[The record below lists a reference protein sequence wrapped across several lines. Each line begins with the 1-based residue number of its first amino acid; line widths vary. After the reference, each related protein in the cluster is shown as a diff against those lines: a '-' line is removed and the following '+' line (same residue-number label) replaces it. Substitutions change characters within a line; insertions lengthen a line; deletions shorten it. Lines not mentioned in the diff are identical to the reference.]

1 LVTLESVL
9 PPSIVNKIDLNSQI
23 IYKNNK
29 YSIEEFDIDLT
40 TNDTTF
46 TLFPDFNNQFL
57 VSGVDINITNF
68 VFNAGGGFSNIVVRT
83 DKVITEVNTNSSFIN
98 IGEISGSRRVYNIP
112 FYVSENYK
120 DIERNGIINL
130 LIGGVNYGVSI
141 NQSLR
146 VGSLNNTQLTIS
158 PTSRLL
164 DSSEQEFTIDVQS
177 NGFWTIGDL
186 PENIELL
193 SNDLGFGN
201 ETSVFKITEN
211 TTGSLIDESFIIFPL
226 TEQSFRQFT
235 IRQEA

>member
-1 LVTLESVL
+1 MDKCRG
-9 PPSIVNKIDLNSQI
+9 IV
-23 IYKNNK
+23 
-29 YSIEEFDIDLT
+29 
-40 TNDTTF
+40 
-46 TLFPDFNNQFL
+46 
-57 VSGVDINITNF
+57 
-68 VFNAGGGFSNIVVRT
+68 
-83 DKVITEVNTNSSFIN
+83 
-98 IGEISGSRRVYNIP
+98 GSRRVYNIP

-211 TTGSLIDESFIIFPL
+211 TTGSLIDDSFIIFPL
-226 TEQSFRQFT
+226 TEQSFREFT